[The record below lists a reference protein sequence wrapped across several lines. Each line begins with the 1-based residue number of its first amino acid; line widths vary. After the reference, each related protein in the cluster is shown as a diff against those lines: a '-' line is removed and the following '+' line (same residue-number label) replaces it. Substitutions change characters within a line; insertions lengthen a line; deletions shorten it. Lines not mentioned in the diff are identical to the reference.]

1 MKIGDLVQIVGSH
14 TRLVGTI
21 VEPWKIDGW
30 WQVLVN
36 NGQVIHWPESQM
48 LNLQNLIGEPELS

>member
-1 MKIGDLVQIVGSH
+1 MKVGDLVHIVGSH
-14 TRLVGTI
+14 ARLVGTI

-30 WQVLVN
+30 WHVLVN

-48 LNLQNLIGEPELS
+48 EQVNQSAESA